1 MTREDANIFANL
13 AEDID
18 GAQMTLDAGDGATA
32 KQMVADACARF
43 KEKMPHAVLRSDVAL
58 GRIMVT
64 VSVEDTHDIVFVAR
78 RFE

>member
-1 MTREDANIFANL
+1 MTRDEANHFANL

-18 GAQMTLDAGDGATA
+18 GAQMTLDAGDGQTA
-32 KQMVADACARF
+32 KRMVDEACARF
-43 KEKMPHAVLRSDVAL
+43 KEKKPKAILRADVAL

-64 VSVEDTHDIVFVAR
+64 VSSDDCDEVVFVAR

>member
-1 MTREDANIFANL
+1 MTREDANRFANL

-18 GAQMTLDAGDGATA
+18 GAQMTLDAGDGTTA
-32 KQMVADACARF
+32 KQMVADACSRF
-43 KEKMPHAVLRSDVAL
+43 KERMPSASVRSDVAI

-64 VSVEDTHDIVFVAR
+64 VSTPDADEVVFVAR

>member
-13 AEDID
+13 AEDLD
-18 GAQMTLDAGDGATA
+18 GAQMTLDAGDGLTA
-32 KQMVADACARF
+32 KQMVTDACARF
-43 KEKMPHAVLRSDVAL
+43 KERMPHAVLRSDVAL

-64 VSVEDTHDIVFVAR
+64 VSNDDSNEIVFVAR

>member
-13 AEDID
+13 AEDIN
-18 GAQMTLDAGDGATA
+18 GAQMTLDAGDGAEA
-32 KQMVADACARF
+32 KRMVADACSRF
-43 KEKMPHAVLRSDVAL
+43 KERMPHTVLRGDVAL

>member
-18 GAQMTLDAGDGATA
+18 GAQMTLDAGDGLVAR
-32 KQMVADACARF
+32 QMVEQACLRF
-43 KEKMPHAVLRSDVAL
+43 KTQMPHAVLRSDVVL

-64 VSVEDTHDIVFVAR
+64 VSNEDAHEIVFVAR

>member
-1 MTREDANIFANL
+1 MTREDANRFANL

-32 KQMVADACARF
+32 KQMVDEACSRF
-43 KEKMPHAVLRSDVAL
+43 KERMPSASVRSDVAI

-64 VSVEDTHDIVFVAR
+64 VSTPDADEVVFVAR